1 MRWFKQLA
9 ASVVLAAV
17 VAPGAYAQTKEV
29 VIAYQDMVVPWRYAQ
44 DMKEVEKQ
52 TGYKVSFRQ
61 FGGGGDVIRAMASGQ
76 IAIGEAG
83 TSPIASALSQGL
95 DVELFWILDDINA
108 AEAMVARNGSNI
120 NSVADLKGKR
130 VGVPFVSTTHY
141 HTLVALEQA
150 KINPKDVKIMNMR
163 PPEVAAAWE
172 RGDIDATFIWD
183 PVLAKLKQTGK
194 VLVTSGKIAAETGKA
209 TFDGMIANKKFAR
222 ENPEFM
228 VKFVKILAAADDK
241 YRQDKAAWTAES
253 PMVKAVA
260 KVSGAKP
267 EAVPAS
273 MALYGFPTLEEQ
285 ASSRWLGGGAAKAL
299 QSAAQFLKEQGT
311 IQTVLPDYGSGV
323 NAEWVKRALATRTPA

>member
-1 MRWFKQLA
+1 MQWFKQLA
-9 ASVVLAAV
+9 ASVALAAIL
-17 VAPGAYAQTKEV
+17 APAAHAQTKEV

-61 FGGGGDVIRAMASGQ
+61 FTGGGDVIRAMASGQ

-83 TSPIASALSQGL
+83 SSPIASALSQGL

-108 AEAMVARNGSNI
+108 AEAFVARNGSQV
-120 NSVADLKGKR
+120 NSIADLKGKR

-150 KINPKDVKIMNMR
+150 KVNPKDVKIMNMR

-183 PVLAKLKQTGK
+183 PVLAKVKHSGK
-194 VLVTSGKIAAETGKA
+194 VLTTSGQIAAQTGKA

-222 ENPEFM
+222 ENPDFM
-228 VKFVKILAAADDK
+228 VKFVRVLAAADDN
-241 YRQDKAAWTAES
+241 YRNNKAAWTPDS
-253 PMVKAVA
+253 PNIKAIA
-260 KVSGAKP
+260 RLTGAKA
-267 EAVPAS
+267 EEVPAS
-273 MALYGFPTLEEQ
+273 MALYSFPTLQEQ
-285 ASSRWLGGGAAKAL
+285 ASPRWLGGGAASAL
-299 QSAAQFLKEQGT
+299 RSVAVFLKEQGT
-311 IQTVLPDYGSGV
+311 IQTVLPDYSSGV
-323 NAEWVKRALATRTPA
+323 NAEWVRRAAQ

>member
-1 MRWFKQLA
+1 MHWFKQLA
-9 ASVVLAAV
+9 AGVALAAV
-17 VAPGAYAQTKEV
+17 LAPAAHAQAKEV

-61 FGGGGDVIRAMASGQ
+61 FTGGGDVIRAMASGQ

-83 TSPIASALSQGL
+83 SSPIASALSQGL

-108 AEAMVARNGSNI
+108 AEAFVARNGAQV
-120 NSVADLKGKR
+120 NSIADLKGKR

-150 KINPKDVKIMNMR
+150 KISPKDVKIMNMR

-183 PVLAKLKQTGK
+183 PVLAKVKRSGK
-194 VLVTSGKIAAETGKA
+194 VLTTSGQIAAQTGKA

-222 ENPEFM
+222 ENPDFM
-228 VKFVKILAAADDK
+228 VKFVRVLAAADDN
-241 YRQDKAAWTAES
+241 YRNNKAAWTPDSAPIKS
-253 PMVKAVA
+253 VA
-260 KVSGAKP
+260 RLTGAKA
-267 EAVPAS
+267 EEVPAS
-273 MALYGFPTLEEQ
+273 MALYSFPTLQEQ
-285 ASSRWLGGGAAKAL
+285 ASPRWLGGGAASAL
-299 QSAAQFLKEQGT
+299 RSAAVFLKEQGT
-311 IQTVLPDYGSGV
+311 IQTVLPDYSTGV
-323 NAEWVKRALATRTPA
+323 NAEWVRRAAR

>member
-1 MRWFKQLA
+1 MRWIKQIATYFALVAALA
-9 ASVVLAAV
+9 PAAH
-17 VAPGAYAQTKEV
+17 AQSKNV

-44 DMKEVEKQ
+44 DMKELEKQ
-52 TGYKVSFRQ
+52 TGYTVSFRQ

-108 AEAMVARNGSNI
+108 AEAMVARNGSKI
-120 NSVADLKGKR
+120 ASVADLKGKR

-141 HTLVALEQA
+141 HTLVALERA
-150 KINPKDVKIMNMR
+150 RINPKDVRIVNMR

-183 PVLAKLKQTGK
+183 PVLAKLKQSGT
-194 VLVTSGKIAAETGKA
+194 VLMTSGQIAADTGKA

-228 VKFVKILAAADDK
+228 VKLVRVLAAADEN
-241 YRQDKAAWTAES
+241 YRKNKASWTPDS

-267 EAVPAS
+267 ETVPAS
-273 MALYGFPTLEEQ
+273 MALYAFPTLQEQ
-285 ASSRWLGGGAAKAL
+285 VSERWLGGGAARAL
-299 QSAAQFLKEQGT
+299 QSAAQFLKQQGT
-311 IQTVLPDYGSGV
+311 IQTVLPDYGPGV
-323 NAEWVKRALATRTPA
+323 NAEWAKRALR